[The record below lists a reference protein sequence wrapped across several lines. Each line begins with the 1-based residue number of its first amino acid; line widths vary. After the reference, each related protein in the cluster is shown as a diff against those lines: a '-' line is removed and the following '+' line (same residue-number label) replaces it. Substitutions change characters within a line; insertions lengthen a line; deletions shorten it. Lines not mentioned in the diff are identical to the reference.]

1 MTQQH
6 PLNSGFDAY
15 STAMDVIAGVN
26 LSGKV
31 AIVTGGHSNLGLE
44 AARVLAGAGAH
55 VIVPTRSEAG
65 AVQAKETIPGVETA
79 TMDLMDPASIDAFAE
94 DFLSTG
100 RSLDILLNSAGIM
113 ATPLARDASGNESQL
128 STNHLGHFRL
138 TSRLWPALVAA
149 KGARVVSVSSR
160 GHQIAGIDFDDVNFD
175 RRDYDKWVAY
185 GQSKT
190 ANVLFAI
197 ALDERGAQHG
207 VRAYSLHP
215 GSVLGPL
222 ARHLT
227 DEEIDS
233 FGARHASGEAIV
245 APDRD
250 MKSTD
255 QGASTLVWCASSP
268 LLRDIGG
275 VYCENS
281 DVARVMPEDAPER
294 FGVFARAI
302 DPEIAERLWALS
314 VDMTG
319 VDIPK
324 GE

>member
-55 VIVPTRSEAG
+55 VIVPTRSGAG

-79 TMDLMDPASIDAFAE
+79 TMDLMYPASIDAFAK

-128 STNHLGHFRL
+128 STNHLGHFWL

-190 ANVLFAI
+190 ANVLFAV

-227 DEEIDS
+227 EEEIDS

-250 MKSTD
+250 MKSTE

-314 VDMTG
+314 VDMTD

>member
-1 MTQQH
+1 MTHQH

-15 STAMDVIAGVN
+15 STAADVITGVD

-55 VIVPTRSEAG
+55 VIVPTRSQAG
-65 AVQAKETIPGVETA
+65 ALRAKESIPGVETG
-79 TMDLMDPASIDAFAE
+79 MLDLMDPKSVDAFAQS
-94 DFLSTG
+94 FLSTG
-100 RSLDILLNSAGIM
+100 RTIDILLNSAGIM
-113 ATPLARDASGNESQL
+113 ATPLARDARGNESQF
-128 STNHLGHFRL
+128 STNHLGHFQL

-149 KGARVVSVSSR
+149 QGARVVSVSSR
-160 GHQIAGIDFDDVNFD
+160 GHQIAGVDFDDVNFD

-190 ANVLFAI
+190 ANVLFAV
-197 ALDERGAQHG
+197 ALDERGARHG

-233 FGARHASGEAIV
+233 FGARHASGEPVI
-245 APDRD
+245 APDKD
-250 MKSTD
+250 MKSTE
-255 QGASTLVWCASSP
+255 QGASTLVWCASNP
-268 LLRDIGG
+268 LLQDIGG

-281 DVARVMPEDAPER
+281 DVARMMPEDSPDR
-294 FGVFARAI
+294 FGVFSRAI
-302 DPEIAERLWALS
+302 DPETAERLWALS
-314 VDMTG
+314 ANMTG
-319 VDIPK
+319 VDLTRT
-324 GE
+324 G

>member
-1 MTQQH
+1 MIPQH

-15 STAMDVIAGVN
+15 STATDVIAGVD

-55 VIVPTRSEAG
+55 VIVPTRSEAS
-65 AVQAKETIPGVETA
+65 ALHAKETIPGVETG
-79 TMDLMDPASIDAFAE
+79 MLDLMDPKSIDAFAQS
-94 DFLSTG
+94 FLSTG
-100 RSLDILLNSAGIM
+100 RTLDILLNSAGIM
-113 ATPLARDASGNESQL
+113 ATPLARDARGNESQF
-128 STNHLGHFRL
+128 STNHLGHFQL

-149 KGARVVSVSSR
+149 QGARVVSVSSR
-160 GHQIAGIDFDDVNFD
+160 GHQIADVDFEDVNFD

-190 ANVLFAI
+190 ANALFAV
-197 ALDERGAQHG
+197 ALDERGARHG

-227 DEEIDS
+227 DAEIDS
-233 FGARHASGEAIV
+233 FGARHPSGEPIV
-245 APDRD
+245 APDKD
-250 MKSTD
+250 MKSTE

-268 LLRDIGG
+268 LLQDIGG

-281 DVARVMPEDAPER
+281 DVARVMPEGSSER
-294 FGVFARAI
+294 VGVFARAI
-302 DPEIAERLWALS
+302 DPEIAERWWTLS
-314 VDMTG
+314 VGMTG
-319 VDIPK
+319 VDLPK
-324 GE
+324 AA